1 MKNLSSFA
9 ICVDFFTQICST
21 VLLRALHFLFPP
33 EGRGELMVGW
43 WKSIFQF
50 HWLFAVAVMC
60 HLLGRWCFSVCSECS
75 LCWTMQK
82 TLLVLTYRAL
92 KCSSGAFR
100 TLNNNAA
107 VKERMTV
114 RQDVCKIRRSS
125 SFRLTERQTG
135 GHTLSSKCEV
145 CQECVRG
152 RERKANKVRRMKIEI
167 FHSQSNHF

>member
-1 MKNLSSFA
+1 MKEHLSVSLAF
-9 ICVDFFTQICST
+9 CSCSNVPFIGKMMLFSVFRVFT
-21 VLLRALHFLFPP
+21 VLDHA
-33 EGRGELMVGW
+33 
-43 WKSIFQF
+43 
-50 HWLFAVAVMC
+50 
-60 HLLGRWCFSVCSECS
+60 SV
-75 LCWTMQK
+75 QK